1 MDFEKLKDIQ
11 MKISVSGDRAYDLAN
26 RLLFAG
32 VSCKV
37 FEDYKNAY
45 DDLINTSSKDKTI
58 TILPTYSA
66 MLEIR
71 KLISGKSIL

>member
-1 MDFEKLKDIQ
+1 M
-11 MKISVSGDRAYDLAN
+11 AN

-32 VSCKV
+32 VSHEV
-37 FEDYKNAY
+37 FDSPDKAY
-45 DDLINTSSKDKTI
+45 EAALNNTMQEKTL

-71 KLISGKSIL
+71 KLISGRAIL